1 MIPGAV
7 TAIGRKGT
15 GMERSEQITQ
25 MIAPTLESMG
35 YEVVRVRHLGSQR
48 ATLQVM
54 AERVDGIP
62 ISVDDCA
69 RISRAVSVL
78 LDVEDPIP
86 GAYTLEVSSPGIDR
100 PLVRKKD
107 FESYAGFE
115 ARVEMRQPIDG
126 RRRFRGRLL
135 GVQGD
140 CLRIAFDDEEATLPL
155 SEVEE
160 ARLVLTEELVAAVQ
174 QGKKRN

>member
-1 MIPGAV
+1 
-7 TAIGRKGT
+7 
-15 GMERSEQITQ
+15 MERSERITR

-35 YEVVRVRHLGSQR
+35 YEVVRVRQLGSQR
-48 ATLQVM
+48 TTLQVM
-54 AERVDGIP
+54 AERVDGTP
-62 ISVDDCA
+62 ISIDDCA
-69 RISRAVSVL
+69 RISHAVSAL

-115 ARVEMRQPIDG
+115 ARIEMRRPIDG

-135 GVQGD
+135 GTHGD
-140 CLRIAFDDEEATLPL
+140 CLRIALDNEEATLPL

-160 ARLVLTEELVAAVQ
+160 ARLVLTEELVAATKQ
-174 QGKKRN
+174 EKKRK